1 MLMLAIDTSTATGG
15 AALTRDGHLV
25 GEVMLSVRAVHSER
39 LMPAVE
45 WLLGAAGV
53 SVRELDAIC
62 CGVGPGSFTGV
73 RIGVSAAKAM
83 AYALDV
89 PLVGVSTLDAL
100 AAGRAHGSDVEVWS
114 LIDARHGRC
123 YSARY
128 LVRAGGDRP
137 ELVSDY
143 AIRTIA
149 DLSIENRW
157 GRCLF
162 VGDGAVSYRD
172 DILRSHGDSAWVAP
186 QALALLRPVQV
197 AMVGAAM
204 LAEGI
209 VHSPAT
215 LVPHYL
221 KASAPEDKAAG
232 GNAEGQGAEGK
243 A

>member
-1 MLMLAIDTSTATGG
+1 M
-15 AALTRDGHLV
+15 
-25 GEVMLSVRAVHSER
+25 
-39 LMPAVE
+39 
-45 WLLGAAGV
+45 
-53 SVRELDAIC
+53 
-62 CGVGPGSFTGV
+62 

-204 LAEGI
+204 LAGGI

-232 GNAEGQGAEGK
+232 GNAEGQGAEK
-243 A
+243 REPQ